1 MNRKEFLHIIE
12 KSKIEEETVSKIE
25 NQYRHQVPQVIKE
38 IVSYSQDS
46 VFFEDGYRT
55 LSVSEILEAS
65 TDLHIDFVNQGMIP
79 IIDCGENDFIVYHF
93 EESLWSKFNIIDECT
108 FKKRTSLTDLLQK
121 NFGHKDS
128 SQ

>member
-93 EESLWSKFNIIDECT
+93 EESLWSKFNIIDEKKK
-108 FKKRTSLTDLLQK
+108 KKRTSLTDLLQ
-121 NFGHKDS
+121 
-128 SQ
+128 